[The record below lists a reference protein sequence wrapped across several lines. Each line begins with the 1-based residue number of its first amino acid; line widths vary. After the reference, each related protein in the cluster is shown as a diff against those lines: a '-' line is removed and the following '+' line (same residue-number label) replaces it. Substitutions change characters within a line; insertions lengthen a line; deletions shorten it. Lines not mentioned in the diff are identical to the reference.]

1 MRKILLFLLLISNL
15 GFSNSSKAEWM
26 FLSEDAVKGNKYYI
40 RADSIKKDDSFV
52 YAWVM
57 SNFIKPN
64 EFGNLSYKSYHQ
76 MSCETPIKSKMLS
89 LRFFK
94 GPMGEGESELM
105 RTKLLEEKGWQ
116 YVEQGTVLAYTVNM
130 ACAVAYKDPSRLE

>member
-15 GFSNSSKAEWM
+15 GFSNSSKAEWT
-26 FLSEDAVKGNKYYI
+26 FLTEDAVNGDKLYM

-57 SNFIKPN
+57 LSFIKPN
-64 EFGNLSYKSYHQ
+64 KFGDLSHKSYNQ
-76 MSCETPIKSKMLS
+76 MSCETPIKSKILS

-94 GPMGEGESELM
+94 GPMGEGESKSM
-105 RTKLLEEKGWQ
+105 PTKLLEKNGWQ
-116 YVEQGTVLAYTVNM
+116 YVEQGTVLAYRVNM